1 VRVDVQVLGPL
12 RLVVDGVDAEVPG
25 PKRRALLALLA
36 MADPRPLS
44 VDSLIASLWA
54 HDDALPNRTVLQSH
68 VSRIRKHLGSAAPR
82 LENVGAG
89 YRLRLEPGELDA
101 ARAIELTERARQ
113 TGPVDPTAARELVRV
128 ARGLWRGQPLEEFAD
143 VDALAAWARSLE
155 ELWLAAADL
164 HAELALAIGDWRD
177 AVTVTMETVAE
188 DRLRETSVLLLMRA
202 LASAGRPADALRAG
216 HSFRERLAERTGLE
230 PTAALAAL
238 EHVIASGQCEP
249 SNAPHSAPSSPVL
262 PAQRSVLIGRD
273 AEVAGILHLVQSE
286 PLVTLVGPGGV
297 GKTSLALETARADH
311 TGREVAIVRL
321 ASVMEPS
328 VLADVLAGALGLRG
342 NIGDPLLAAI
352 ALLGARPWLMV
363 IDNCEHLL
371 AGVREVV
378 AILMDSCQHLTV
390 LATSRE
396 RLGLPF
402 ERVCR
407 VAPLPLPAVDQHD
420 DLASVPSVAL
430 FLDRARRVR
439 PDFDTDSAQIATVAT
454 MVRRL
459 DGMPLAIELAAGR
472 LSSLSLGDLD
482 RRLDRALDVLGGGPG
497 GDMRHGTL
505 RAAIEWSY
513 HLLPDD
519 ERRLFGALAVF
530 PDGFDLAAAEAVAR
544 DVAPGTDPTAAVA
557 HLVDASMLVATFEDV
572 PRYRM
577 LDTLRAHGI
586 DLLTTANELEAATD
600 RLTRWAVRFAAW
612 IEKTIVT
619 DEEPLAAALLR
630 AELGNLRAVWSTAP
644 SCGNLDTAA
653 TLVVSLW
660 WPTMWRELSEINNW
674 AIELAADPRVLGHP
688 SGASVFA
695 AASETAQQRG
705 RLDEAELLARRGLE
719 LAGDHDS
726 TGQRRCRV
734 ELANID
740 LYRGRFT
747 EARDEYLRLVDVVT
761 GEPFDS
767 VVRHTAAMC
776 ATYAGDF
783 DDARRLNERVP
794 GRTASPSML
803 GFNHYI
809 AAEIDKMTGDWDSA
823 QQHYRHA
830 IALTGTVGATR
841 VQGVASVGLVA
852 LQAASGQV
860 HQALAGYREL
870 VDHWERTGAWTQQW
884 TTLRNAA
891 DLFDQLGDHDV
902 ASFLRVA
909 ADESPE
915 AAGVARATGPASPDS
930 FTDPD
935 PKPAVPETHQTHTRE
950 QVLDVARQA
959 IARHLIT
966 TRQT

>member
-1 VRVDVQVLGPL
+1 
-12 RLVVDGVDAEVPG
+12 
-25 PKRRALLALLA
+25 
-36 MADPRPLS
+36 
-44 VDSLIASLWA
+44 LWP
-54 HDDALPNRTVLQSH
+54 HDDTIPDRTVLQSH
-68 VSRIRKHLGSAAPR
+68 VSRLRRHLGLAAPR

-101 ARAIELTERARQ
+101 ARAVELIDRARQ
-113 TGPVDPTAARELVRV
+113 TGPADPTAARELVRE

-143 VDALAAWARSLE
+143 VDALASWARSLE
-155 ELWLAAADL
+155 EMWLAAADL
-164 HAELALAIGDWRD
+164 QAELALAIGDWGD
-177 AVTVTMETVAE
+177 AVTVAMATVAE

-202 LASAGRPADALRAG
+202 LAGAGRAADALRAG
-216 HSFRERLAERTGLE
+216 HSFRELLAERTGLH
-230 PTAALAAL
+230 PSAALGAL
-238 EHVIASGQCEP
+238 EHVIASGQGEP
-249 SNAPHSAPSSPVL
+249 SDGRRSAPASPVV
-262 PAQRSVLIGRD
+262 PAHRSVLIGRD
-273 AEVAGILHLVQSE
+273 SELAGILRLVQSE
-286 PLVTLVGPGGV
+286 RLVTLVGPGGV
-297 GKTSLALETARADH
+297 GKTSLALETARGDC

-321 ASVMEPS
+321 ASVMDPS

-342 NIGDPLLAAI
+342 DIGDPLLAAI
-352 ALLGARPWLMV
+352 ARLGARPWLVV
-363 IDNCEHLL
+363 IDNCEHLAASVHEL
-371 AGVREVV
+371 V
-378 AILMDSCQHLTV
+378 AILMDSCEHLTV

-396 RLGLPF
+396 RLGVPF
-402 ERVCR
+402 EQVCR

-420 DLASVPSVAL
+420 DLAGVPSVAL
-430 FLDRARRVR
+430 FLERARRVR
-439 PDFDTDSAQIATVAT
+439 PDFETDGAQVTTVAT

-472 LSSLSLGDLD
+472 LSSLSLSDLS

-519 ERRLFGALAVF
+519 ERRLFCALAVF
-530 PDGFDLAAAEAVAR
+530 PDGFDLAAAEGVAR
-544 DVAPGTDPTAAVA
+544 EVAPGSDPTAAVA
-557 HLVDASMLVATFEDV
+557 HLVDASMLVATFDDV

-577 LDTLRAHGI
+577 LDTLRAYGI
-586 DLLTTANELEAATD
+586 DRLTNANELEAANE
-600 RLTRWAVRFAAW
+600 RLTDWAIRFAAW
-612 IEKTIVT
+612 IEKTIAT
-619 DEEPLAAALLR
+619 EEEPLAAARLR
-630 AELGNLRAVWSTAP
+630 AELGNLRAVWSTAR
-644 SCGNLDTAA
+644 SSGNLDTAA
-653 TLVVSLW
+653 ALVVSLW
-660 WPTMWRELSEINNW
+660 WATMWRDLPEVKNW
-674 AIELAADPRVLGHP
+674 ATELAADPRVVGHP
-688 SGASVFA
+688 SAASVFA

-705 RLDEAELLARRGLE
+705 RLDEAELLAQRGLE
-719 LAGDHDS
+719 LAGAHDP
-726 TGQRRCRV
+726 TGQRRCRL

-740 LYRGRFT
+740 LYRGRFIQG
-747 EARDEYLRLVDVVT
+747 RDGHLSLVDVAA

-767 VVRHTAAMC
+767 CVRHTAAMC

-794 GRTASPSML
+794 GRTSSPSML
-803 GFNHYI
+803 GFSHYI
-809 AAEIDKMTGDWDSA
+809 AAEIDKMTGAWDSA

-902 ASFLRVA
+902 ASFLRAA
-909 ADESPE
+909 ADEAPE
-915 AAGVARATGPASPDS
+915 AAGVAGATAQAAPGSFSEADADPAIA
-930 FTDPD
+930 
-935 PKPAVPETHQTHTRE
+935 KTHPSHSRE
-950 QVLDVARQA
+950 EVLDLTRQA
-959 IARHLIT
+959 IARHLVT